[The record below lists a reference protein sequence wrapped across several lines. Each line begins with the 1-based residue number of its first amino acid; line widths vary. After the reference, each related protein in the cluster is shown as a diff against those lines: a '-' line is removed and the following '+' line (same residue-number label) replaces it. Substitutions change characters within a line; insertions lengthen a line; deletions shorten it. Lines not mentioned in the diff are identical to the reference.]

1 MGWGGTPETACA
13 GESLVTNSG
22 AGIPAAARRRV
33 GGTHAG
39 SHVAPRELP
48 LRPAGAG
55 RTRPREEGRT
65 QRASDSGT
73 IRDALLGTQ
82 DGDGSPC
89 APAPHPRA
97 AAWSYLW
104 GGGTQVRRL

>member
-1 MGWGGTPETACA
+1 MGWGGTPETACT
-13 GESLVTNSG
+13 GESLVTNS
-22 AGIPAAARRRV
+22 AAARRRV

-97 AAWSYLW
+97 AAWSYLR